1 MDFAENNRI
10 SHRQLYRQIILAF
23 GAPFLLCLFGREQLL
38 GMTGA
43 AGMAAALIALGFYV
57 IFLIRLTPFYAD
69 LLKTTG
75 TFWGRMIGIFFLFY
89 ILFTGAYLL
98 SVLEEIVPASLLTG
112 VPGKWISFFA
122 IVSCSLGT
130 HKGMQKRGRMAE
142 VSGALFLGGV
152 LLMMAL
158 CLGQSRFS
166 YLQEMWTEAV
176 PGQGSFFESVY
187 RALCAFSGI
196 GFLPFALGHVEKQG
210 RAGRPILW
218 GLLTLGWIVIGMLF
232 LLPAVFGWKRLLEEP
247 RPILPLLAGADLPGN
262 VLARFDV
269 LWMGFLLYSLLFS
282 IGSLLY
288 YGHEVI
294 RRTRLGTGKYWMA
307 AVIYG
312 LSVLEPGGVGIEDFY
327 QQYLGWI
334 FVPGLLLLQ
343 IFLLMRG
350 RGRRKKA
357 VLMSAVLG
365 MTLFLGG
372 CAGVEPEK
380 RLYPLALGIDTG
392 QEGIAV
398 TYGMPDLPE
407 ATGQEKPEEGGSE
420 RALTIS
426 GSDFNEIEAIY
437 NRSQEKYLDMGHL
450 QVLILGNNLIETKKW
465 DAVLRYLKQEPFVG
479 ENVYV
484 FRTDDTK
491 KLLEW
496 SGTGGSSIGEYLTG
510 LLENR
515 TAGQQKNG
523 VTLRQIYYQWY
534 DDGGLLPLPLVTL
547 ENDKIQVMLE

>member
-1 MDFAENNRI
+1 
-10 SHRQLYRQIILAF
+10 
-23 GAPFLLCLFGREQLL
+23 
-38 GMTGA
+38 
-43 AGMAAALIALGFYV
+43 
-57 IFLIRLTPFYAD
+57 
-69 LLKTTG
+69 
-75 TFWGRMIGIFFLFY
+75 
-89 ILFTGAYLL
+89 
-98 SVLEEIVPASLLTG
+98 
-112 VPGKWISFFA
+112 
-122 IVSCSLGT
+122 
-130 HKGMQKRGRMAE
+130 
-142 VSGALFLGGV
+142 
-152 LLMMAL
+152 
-158 CLGQSRFS
+158 
-166 YLQEMWTEAV
+166 
-176 PGQGSFFESVY
+176 
-187 RALCAFSGI
+187 
-196 GFLPFALGHVEKQG
+196 
-210 RAGRPILW
+210 
-218 GLLTLGWIVIGMLF
+218 
-232 LLPAVFGWKRLLEEP
+232 
-247 RPILPLLAGADLPGN
+247 
-262 VLARFDV
+262 
-269 LWMGFLLYSLLFS
+269 
-282 IGSLLY
+282 
-288 YGHEVI
+288 
-294 RRTRLGTGKYWMA
+294 
-307 AVIYG
+307 
-312 LSVLEPGGVGIEDFY
+312 
-327 QQYLGWI
+327 
-334 FVPGLLLLQ
+334 
-343 IFLLMRG
+343 
-350 RGRRKKA
+350 
-357 VLMSAVLG
+357 MSAVLG

-496 SGTGGSSIGEYLTG
+496 SGTGCSSIGEYLTG

-523 VTLRQIYYQWY
+523 VTLRQIYHQWY

-547 ENDKIQVMLE
+547 ENDKIQVILE